1 MSYRTEMAQPG
12 VAAVEALFEPCR
24 IGQVAIGNRFVR
36 AGTSEGMVDRRNL
49 ASGDL
54 ALLLGELARLGVG
67 LIITGHMFVDRRG
80 QYDDDQTAIDT
91 DEAIGPL
98 EAVAAAVHRHG
109 GKIFAQLS
117 HAGSQSVAAGSRPIA
132 PSGVPNVMTGREVP
146 AATSGEIE
154 AAVEAFGAAARRAVA
169 AGFDGVHLH
178 GANGYLLSQF
188 CSPLTNRRDDGWG
201 GSPEGR
207 DRFAIEVTRRVR
219 AELSPTH
226 ALTVK
231 LGFIDIMEGGLGLN
245 ESIRRAKLLDAAG
258 ADAFEVSCNLMTSY
272 ADNIVPYVAVNTRR
286 ALADLLPQRLLRA
299 PAAEAYYRWIA
310 RALRPAVQ
318 VPLVLGGGIRSVST
332 MADIVTSGDADFV
345 ALARPFIREPGL
357 VRRIEDGLPGTVG
370 CTSCNICIMHSGHHP
385 LQCWRIPRSQL
396 MRHAWFRATGGFRRG
411 IGSGQKPRIVRKAQ
425 PTRRQ

>member
-1 MSYRTEMAQPG
+1 MTSRPSYPRMTRPSA
-12 VAAVEALFEPCR
+12 AAVEALFEPYR

-36 AGTSEGMVDRRNL
+36 AGTSEGMVDRHNS

-54 ALLLGELARLGVG
+54 ARLLGQLARLGVG

-91 DEAIGPL
+91 DEAISPL
-98 EAVAAAVHRHG
+98 GAVAAAVHRHG

-117 HAGSQSVAAGSRPIA
+117 HAGSQSVVVGNQPIA
-132 PSGVPNVMTGREVP
+132 PSDVPNVMTGRKVP
-146 AATSGEIE
+146 AATPAEIE
-154 AAVEAFGAAARRAVA
+154 ATVEAFGAAARRAVA

-188 CSPLTNRRDDGWG
+188 SSPLTNRREDGWG

-207 DRFAIEVTRRVR
+207 DRFATEVTRRVR
-219 AELSPTH
+219 AELPPTH
-226 ALTVK
+226 ALSVK
-231 LGFIDIMEGGLGLN
+231 LGFIDVVEGGLGLD
-245 ESIRRAKLLDAAG
+245 ESIRRAKRLEAAG
-258 ADAFEVSCNLMTSY
+258 ADAFEVSINLMNSY
-272 ADNIVPYVAVNTRR
+272 ADNIVPYVAVDARR
-286 ALADLLPQRLLRA
+286 ALTDLLPHRLWRT

-310 RALRPAVQ
+310 RTVRPSVQ
-318 VPLVLGGGIRSVST
+318 VPLILGGGIRSVST
-332 MADIVTSGDADFV
+332 MADIVTTGDADFV

-357 VRRIEDGLPGTVG
+357 VRRIQEGLRGTVG

-396 MRHAWFRATGGFRRG
+396 MRHAFFRATGGFRGG
-411 IGSGQKPRIVRKAQ
+411 IGSGQKPRTPRTDV
-425 PTRRQ
+425 

>member
-1 MSYRTEMAQPG
+1 MISRPFDPEMARPG
-12 VAAVEALFEPCR
+12 ETAVDALLEPCQ
-24 IGQVAIGNRFVR
+24 IGKVPIGNRFVR
-36 AGTSEGMVDRRNL
+36 AGTSEGMVDGRNL
-49 ASGDL
+49 ANGDL
-54 ALLLGELARLGVG
+54 ARLLGELARLGVG

-91 DEAIGPL
+91 NAAIGPL
-98 EAVAAAVHRHG
+98 EEITTAVHRHG

-117 HAGSQSVAAGSRPIA
+117 HAGSQSVVVGNWPIA
-132 PSGVPNVMTGREVP
+132 PSAVPNVMTGREVP

-154 AAVEAFGAAARRAVA
+154 AVVEAFGAAARRAVA

-178 GANGYLLSQF
+178 GANGYLISQF
-188 CSPLTNRRDDGWG
+188 SSPLSNRREDGWG
-201 GSPEGR
+201 GSPGRR

-219 AELSPTH
+219 AELPPTH
-226 ALTVK
+226 ALSVK
-231 LGFIDIMEGGLGLN
+231 LGFVDIMEGGLGLD
-245 ESIRRAKLLDAAG
+245 ESISRAKLLAAAG

-272 ADNIVPYVAVNTRR
+272 ADNIVPYVAVGRRR
-286 ALADLLPQRLLRA
+286 ALADLLPHRLLRA

-332 MADIVTSGDADFV
+332 MVDVVTSGDADLV

-357 VRRIEDGLPGTVG
+357 VRRIEHGLRGSVD

-385 LQCWRIPRSQL
+385 LQCWRIPRDQL
-396 MRHAWFRATGGFRRG
+396 VRHAVFRATGGFRAG
-411 IGSGQKPRIVRKAQ
+411 IGSGQKPRHPKTEA
-425 PTRRQ
+425 

>member
-1 MSYRTEMAQPG
+1 MIRGPFDLEMAAPG
-12 VAAVEALFEPCR
+12 ETAVESLFEPCR

-54 ALLLGELARLGVG
+54 ARLLGQLARLGVG

-98 EAVAAAVHRHG
+98 EAVADAVHRHG

-117 HAGSQSVAAGSRPIA
+117 HAGSQSVVAGNRPIA
-132 PSGVPNVMTGREVP
+132 PSRVPNVMTGREVP
-146 AATSGEIE
+146 AATAGEIE
-154 AAVEAFGAAARRAVA
+154 ATVEAFGAAARRAVA

-188 CSPLTNRRDDGWG
+188 SSPLTNRRQDSWG

-207 DRFAIEVTRRVR
+207 DRLAIDVTRRIR
-219 AELSPTH
+219 AELPPTH
-226 ALTVK
+226 ALSVK
-231 LGFIDIMEGGLGLN
+231 LGFIDIMEGGLDLD

-286 ALADLLPQRLLRA
+286 ALADLLPHRVLRA

-310 RALRPAVQ
+310 RAVRPAVQ

-332 MADIVTSGDADFV
+332 MTDIVTSGDADFV
-345 ALARPFIREPGL
+345 SLARPFIREPGL
-357 VRRIEDGLPGTVG
+357 VRQIEQGLHGTVG

-385 LQCWRIPRSQL
+385 LQCWRIPRGQL
-396 MRHAWFRATGGFRRG
+396 VRHAFFRATGGFRGG
-411 IGSGQKPRIVRKAQ
+411 IGSGQKPRTPVNEA
-425 PTRRQ
+425 

>member
-1 MSYRTEMAQPG
+1 MYRFEMAWPG
-12 VAAVEALFEPCR
+12 AAGVGALFEPCR

-49 ASGDL
+49 ASADL
-54 ALLLGELARLGVG
+54 ARLLGELARLGVG

-80 QYDDDQTAIDT
+80 QYDADQTAIDT

-117 HAGSQSVAAGSRPIA
+117 HAGSQSVAVGSRPIA
-132 PSGVPNVMTGREVP
+132 PSGVPNMMTGREVP

-178 GANGYLLSQF
+178 GANGYLISQF
-188 CSPLTNRRDDGWG
+188 SSPLTNQREDGWG

-207 DRFAIEVTRRVR
+207 DRFVVEVTRRVR
-219 AELSPTH
+219 AELPPTR
-226 ALTVK
+226 ALSVK
-231 LGFIDIMEGGLGLN
+231 LGFADIMAGGLGLE
-245 ESIRRAKLLDAAG
+245 ESIPRAKLLVAAG
-258 ADAFEVSCNLMTSY
+258 ADAFEVSCNLMSSY
-272 ADNIVPYVAVNTRR
+272 ADNIVPYVALNTRR
-286 ALADLLPQRLLRA
+286 AVADLLPHRLFRP

-310 RALRPAVQ
+310 QALRPGVQ
-318 VPLVLGGGIRSVST
+318 VPLILGGGIRSVAT
-332 MADIVTSGDADFV
+332 MEDIVTSGDAEFV

-357 VRRIEDGLPGTVG
+357 VRGIEHGLRGTVD
-370 CTSCNICIMHSGHHP
+370 CTSCNICIMHAGHHP
-385 LQCWRIPRSQL
+385 LQCWRIPRGQL
-396 MRHAWFRATGGFRRG
+396 VRHALFRVTGGFQGG
-411 IGSGQKPRIVRKAQ
+411 IGSGQKPRTPRTDA
-425 PTRRQ
+425 

>member
-1 MSYRTEMAQPG
+1 LISGPFYREMARPG
-12 VAAVEALFEPCR
+12 GAAVESLFEPCR

-54 ALLLGELARLGVG
+54 ARLLGQLARLGVG

-117 HAGSQSVAAGSRPIA
+117 HAGSQSVVAGNRPIA

-146 AATSGEIE
+146 AATFGEIE

-188 CSPLTNRRDDGWG
+188 SSPLTNRREDSWG

-207 DRFAIEVTRRVR
+207 DRLAVEVTRRVR
-219 AELSPTH
+219 AELPPTH
-226 ALTVK
+226 ALSVK
-231 LGFIDIMEGGLGLN
+231 LGFIDIMEGGLGLD
-245 ESIRRAKLLDAAG
+245 ESIRRAQLLEAAG

-272 ADNIVPYVAVNTRR
+272 ADNIVPYVAVNARR
-286 ALADLLPQRLLRA
+286 AVADLLPQRLLRA

-310 RALRPAVQ
+310 RAVRPAVQ
-318 VPLVLGGGIRSVST
+318 VPLLLGGGIRSVST
-332 MADIVTSGDADFV
+332 MAGIVSSGDADFL

-357 VRRIEDGLPGTVG
+357 VRRIEEGLRGTVG

-385 LQCWRIPRSQL
+385 LQCWRVPRGQL
-396 MRHAWFRATGGFRRG
+396 MRHAFFRATGGFRGG
-411 IGSGQKPRIVRKAQ
+411 IGSGQKPKTPVNEA
-425 PTRRQ
+425 